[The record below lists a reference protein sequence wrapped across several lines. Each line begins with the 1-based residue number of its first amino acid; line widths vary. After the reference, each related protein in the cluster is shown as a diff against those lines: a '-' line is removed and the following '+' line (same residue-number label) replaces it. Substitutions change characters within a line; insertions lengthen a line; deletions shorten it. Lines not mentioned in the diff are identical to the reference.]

1 MSMKKAALLGPG
13 NYLAAA
19 YPPDLRARLAQLV
32 ALAPKEIPPDAWR
45 DRRKELASAEF
56 IFSTWGMPAL
66 DDEFLA
72 AASSLKAV
80 FYAAGTVK
88 SFTTPAA
95 AERGIIISAAAEANG
110 LPVAEYCLA
119 VILLSLKN
127 FWAYPAQPPAAK
139 YIKAEGQP
147 RGVYG
152 ATIGLVS
159 LGAVGRRLA
168 DLLANHE
175 VRIIVH
181 DPYLAP
187 EEAARHNATPC
198 SLDQLFRTSDVV
210 SLHTPWIPET
220 EGMIRAGHIRTMKHG
235 ATFINT
241 SRGAV
246 VDEPGLCLALR
257 ERPDITA
264 ILDVTHPEPPAADS
278 PLRTL
283 PNVILTPHIA
293 GSMGNEVARLGWWM
307 LDEAERLLDGRPLR
321 HRIDYAR
328 LPLMA

>member
-1 MSMKKAALLGPG
+1 MKNAVLIGSAPRLE
-13 NYLAAA
+13 AA
-19 YPPDLRARLAQLV
+19 YPLNLRSRLSRLV
-32 ALAPKEIPPDAWR
+32 ALAPEEIPPDSWR
-45 DRRKELASAEF
+45 DHREALARAEF
-56 IFSTWGMPAL
+56 VFSTWGMPTL
-66 DDEFLA
+66 NEEFLA
-72 AASSLKAV
+72 AAPSLKAV

-88 SFTTPAA
+88 TFATPAA
-95 AERGIIISAAAEANG
+95 AERGIIVTAAAEANG

-127 FWAYPAQPPAAK
+127 FWAYTAQSPAEK
-139 YIKAEGQP
+139 YQVAEERP

-152 ATIGLVS
+152 ATIGLIS

-168 DLLANHE
+168 CLLANHD
-175 VRIIVH
+175 VSVVVY
-181 DPYLAP
+181 DPHLSAEDAAGHRAELCSM
-187 EEAARHNATPC
+187 EE
-198 SLDQLFRTSDVV
+198 LFRISDVV
-210 SLHTPWIPET
+210 SLHAPWIAET
-220 EGMIRAGHIRTMKHG
+220 EGIIRAEHICAMKHG

-246 VDEPGLCLALR
+246 VDEVGLCDALR
-257 ERPDITA
+257 HRPDITA
-264 ILDVTHPEPPAADS
+264 ILDVTYPEPPAPDS

-293 GSMGNEVARLGWWM
+293 GSLGSEVERLGWRM
-307 LDEAERLLDGRPLR
+307 LDEAERLLNGCPLH

>member
-1 MSMKKAALLGPG
+1 MKKAVLLGPAHL
-13 NYLAAA
+13 LASA
-19 YPPDLRARLAQLV
+19 YPPELRARLSQLV
-32 ALAPKEIPPDAWR
+32 ALEPREVAPEAWR
-45 DRRKELASAEF
+45 EHSDALAGAEF
-56 IFSTWGMPAL
+56 IFATWGMPPL
-66 DDEFLA
+66 DEAFLA
-72 AASSLKAV
+72 AAPALKAV

-88 SFTTPAA
+88 SFATPEAA
-95 AERGIIISAAAEANG
+95 DRGIIISAAAEANG

-127 FWAYPAQPPAAK
+127 FWAYPVQRPAEK
-139 YIKAEGQP
+139 FTKSGGEP

-175 VRIIVH
+175 VRVIVH
-181 DPYLAP
+181 DPHLCA
-187 EEAARHNATPC
+187 EDAARHHATLC
-198 SLDQLFRTSDVV
+198 SLEEVFRLSDVV

-220 EGMIRAGHIRTMKHG
+220 EGLVGADHIRAMKRG
-235 ATFINT
+235 ATFVNT

-246 VDEPGLCLALR
+246 VDEAGLCEALR

-264 ILDVTHPEPPAADS
+264 ILDVTHPEPPAANS
-278 PLRTL
+278 ALRTL

-307 LDEAERLLDGRPLR
+307 LDEIERLLDGRPLR
-321 HRIDYAR
+321 RRIDYAR